1 MGTSDLITKWKAEEK
16 IAHIHGWDFSHIDGR
31 YREQD
36 DLPWDYRAVI
46 EEYLTP
52 EMKIM
57 DIDTGGG
64 EFLLSL
70 NHPHE
75 NTAAMEN
82 YPPNVELCKEVL
94 LPLGIDFRP
103 GSGKEKLPFDDGSF
117 DMVIN
122 RHGDFHAEEIH
133 RVLKPGGLFITQQV
147 GAENDRELVE
157 LLCGK
162 TPIPFPDQYLKL
174 TTRKFKNAGFTILRG
189 EEAFRPIRFF
199 DVGALVWFAR
209 IIQWEFPDF
218 SVDTHLERLLRAQ
231 KILEEQGS
239 VGGSIHRFLLAAQ
252 KQERTND

>member
-1 MGTSDLITKWKAEEK
+1 MDRNELIKRWKAEEE
-16 IAHIHGWDFSHIDGR
+16 IAHIHGWDFSHIHGR
-31 YREQD
+31 YTEQE
-36 DLPWDYRAVI
+36 DLPWDYRSVI
-46 EEYLTP
+46 REYLTP
-52 EMKIM
+52 QMKIM

-82 YPPNVELCKEVL
+82 FPPNAALCKKLL

-103 GSGKEKLPFDDGSF
+103 GDGKGTLPFGDGSF
-117 DMVIN
+117 DMVLN
-122 RHGDFHAEEIH
+122 RHGDFNAEEIY
-133 RVLKPGGLFITQQV
+133 RVLKPGGIFITQQV

-157 LLCGK
+157 LLCGEI
-162 TPIPFPDQYLKL
+162 PMPFPDQYLKIISG
-174 TTRKFKNAGFTILRG
+174 KFAEAGFAILRE

-218 SVDTHLERLLRAQ
+218 SVDTHLENLRTAQ
-231 KILEEQGS
+231 KILEDRGS
-239 VGGSIHRFLLAAQ
+239 VDGTIHRFLLVAQ
-252 KQERTND
+252 K

>member
-1 MGTSDLITKWKAEEK
+1 MNPNEWISAWKAEEE

-31 YREQD
+31 YIEEG

-46 EEYLTP
+46 GKFLRP
-52 EMKIM
+52 DMKIL

-70 NHPHE
+70 NHPYE

-82 YPPNVELCKEVL
+82 YPPNVALCKEIL
-94 LPLGIDFRP
+94 LPLGIDFRH
-103 GSGKEKLPFDDGSF
+103 GDGKGELPFEDGSF

-122 RHGDFHAEEIH
+122 RHGDFNAEEIY
-133 RVLKPGGLFITQQV
+133 RVLKSGGLFITQQV
-147 GAENDRELVE
+147 GAENDRELVA
-157 LLCGK
+157 LLCGQ
-162 TPIPFPDQYLKL
+162 TSVPFPEQYLSIAAE
-174 TTRKFKNAGFTILRG
+174 KFSDAGFTILQG

-218 SVDTHLERLLRAQ
+218 SVDTHLNNLLAAQ
-231 KILEEQGS
+231 EKLETTGS
-239 VGGSIHRFLLAAQ
+239 IDGSIHRFLLVAR
-252 KQERTND
+252 KC